1 MPSSGQDWR
10 WDPEVG
16 SMTGAGMHKT
26 WGIHEDSQA
35 ASWSPTFVNLLVF
48 NTCVYVCACVSTI
61 GACVCQHEGDIL
73 TTCDLCHT
81 YLCIRTRVF
90 TRAGVFVCVYTL
102 QRGCKAPGDGSDGRM
117 KIQRIQV
124 NSHLHVRCR
133 LRHITHPAG
142 CGEGSSLLEFTVSFL
157 GSSDCH

>member
-16 SMTGAGMHKT
+16 SMTGVGMDKT
-26 WGIHEDSQA
+26 WVIHEDSQA

-61 GACVCQHEGDIL
+61 GACVCQNEGDIL

-81 YLCIRTRVF
+81 YVYVHVCSHVQVYLCAYTRYKGAA
-90 TRAGVFVCVYTL
+90 RL
-102 QRGCKAPGDGSDGRM
+102 QETAAM
-117 KIQRIQV
+117 
-124 NSHLHVRCR
+124 
-133 LRHITHPAG
+133 A
-142 CGEGSSLLEFTVSFL
+142 E
-157 GSSDCH
+157 